1 MFYDLKTRLDN
12 IYNLMYS
19 ASIYSTLKVVN
30 DIQYFDFRNSH
41 PLCTPERILQC
52 CFVGEK
58 PLKMS
63 IQLMRKYKFFFLLC
77 PSQKT
82 SRETRHERK
91 KSTSERRLIKRRRN
105 RFSSKIVTVKTQ
117 FVKSCRRFGRRIG

>member
-63 IQLMRKYKFFFLLC
+63 IQLIHKFFVILSF
-77 PSQKT
+77 T
-82 SRETRHERK
+82 ENVARNETRK
-91 KSTSERRLIKRRRN
+91 KK
-105 RFSSKIVTVKTQ
+105 VDV
-117 FVKSCRRFGRRIG
+117 